1 MYGLY
6 LTLSRV
12 AAEFMRIR
20 GRYVK
25 SDALFAACHPAKWL
39 VLRGVIHHSAPHCR
53 LPRNLP
59 NGNYYPSH
67 PGTTGGG
74 RCRPCRGRSRT
85 TWRLDAA
92 GALRS
97 SRTCPG
103 RPAQQAAQSLSQARY
118 PGALPA
124 ADRRV
129 PLRGRCFRFHGRL
142 EKTAGILNIKDAMRT
157 SFSTVIYHFFC
168 EFFLP

>member
-1 MYGLY
+1 MTS
-6 LTLSRV
+6 TL
-12 AAEFMRIR
+12 RIR

-25 SDALFAACHPAKWL
+25 SDALFAAYQPARWL
-39 VLRGVIHHSAPHCR
+39 VLRGVISHPAPHYP
-53 LPRNLP
+53 LSWNLP
-59 NGNYYPSH
+59 HGNHYPSH

-74 RCRPCRGRSRT
+74 WCRPCRGRRWP

-103 RPAQQAAQSLSQARY
+103 RPAQQAGKGFSQARY

-124 ADRRV
+124 ADRGQPV
-129 PLRGRCFRFHGRL
+129 RGGCLWLHGCPETDKEL
-142 EKTAGILNIKDAMRT
+142 LNIT
-157 SFSTVIYHFFC
+157 GVVCH
-168 EFFLP
+168 